1 MGENFNINPDIVDLG
16 VHVAP
21 GDPFA
26 NEWLAAA
33 YVNDA
38 YKLNLNKLLHLA
50 PYSEVLFV
58 SGPLGVG
65 KTTLLQQFVISAK
78 KSWKVVHVRASS
90 LMTHEEFLRQVVHG
104 FGLPLAGVDELSH
117 MLVELGRYLQALGRS
132 GRRAIVVIDDA
143 HLLPDGVLAIIEQIL
158 GDERSANAISLVL
171 GAAEAGGLS
180 RFDKF
185 AVLMHKLAYTL
196 RLEPLAETDVAGYI
210 HHRLLH
216 SGNAALKPHFP
227 AKVLAR
233 LYNKSG
239 GLPGRLNELARAH
252 LNKKSGHRGAVATGN
267 GRTLVRGGLL
277 LIGVAVIGA
286 VLLFQERIN
295 QWVSMPPAKTPLAE
309 VDTPIAAGQM
319 EGLEDNAVVSEPAA
333 EVGDDASGTP
343 AGGVEDAPDAVAPPQ
358 NMGELEGQPEGPMD
372 QTVAPQTV
380 LEATPTAAV
389 STPPISTEPSV
400 APATVT
406 PAPAAI
412 AVAPVVKPAARPA
425 KPVAK
430 VAEKAVAKVAE
441 SGDGQNW
448 LQSQPPQ
455 HFTLQLMALIDEP
468 QVRQFVATHKLQG
481 QSEVFYIS
489 RKGKRLAAL
498 VYGSYPSRA
507 AADAAVQSLPANW
520 GVKAPW
526 VRTFASV
533 FKEVK
538 PD

>member
-58 SGPLGVG
+58 SGPLGAG
-65 KTTLLQQFVISAK
+65 KTTLLQQFAISAK
-78 KSWKVVHVRASS
+78 KSWKVVHIRANS

-171 GAAEAGGLS
+171 GAAEAGGLG

-216 SGNAALKPHFP
+216 SGNATLKSHFP

-252 LNKKSGHRGAVATGN
+252 LNKKSGHRGAVAAGN

-277 LIGVAVIGA
+277 LIGVAVIGV

-295 QWVSMPPAKTPLAE
+295 QWVSMPPAKAPLAE
-309 VDTPIAAGQM
+309 VDTPIATGQM
-319 EGLEDNAVVSEPAA
+319 DGLEDNAVVSEPAT

-358 NMGELEGQPEGPMD
+358 NMGELESQPEGPAD
-372 QTVAPQTV
+372 EAAAPVAV
-380 LEATPTAAV
+380 I
-389 STPPISTEPSV
+389 STPPISTEPGV
-400 APATVT
+400 ASTIT
-406 PAPAAI
+406 APAA
-412 AVAPVVKPAARPA
+412 VAAALVVKPVVKPAKEVKQAA
-425 KPVAK
+425 
-430 VAEKAVAKVAE
+430 AKVAE
-441 SGDGQNW
+441 SGDDQNW
-448 LQSQPPQ
+448 LRSQSPQ
-455 HFTLQLMALIDEP
+455 HFTLQLMALMDEP
-468 QVRQFVATHKLQG
+468 QVRQFVTTHKLQG
-481 QSEVFYIS
+481 QSTIFYIN

-498 VYGSYPSRA
+498 VYGSYPDRA
-507 AADAAVQSLPANW
+507 AAAAAAQSLPANW
-520 GVKAPW
+520 GVKEPW

-533 FKEVK
+533 SEEIK